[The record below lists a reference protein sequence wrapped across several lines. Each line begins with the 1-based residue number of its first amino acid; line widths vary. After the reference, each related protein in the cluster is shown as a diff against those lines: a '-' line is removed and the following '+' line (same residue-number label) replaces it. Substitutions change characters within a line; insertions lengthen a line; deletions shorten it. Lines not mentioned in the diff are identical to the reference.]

1 MEIIKIINIIKMFL
15 LVETKFKINLYL
27 EQRPCRFLLHPEF
40 VIVIHFFRPR
50 RKYDVNDDDDYEDDD
65 DDCEEGLILLPFAID
80 RVVPQSCGS
89 LDTRLVMRV
98 LVLVDVNCSGDG
110 DGDG

>member
-1 MEIIKIINIIKMFL
+1 MFL
-15 LVETKFKINLYL
+15 LIETKFKINLYL

-50 RKYDVNDDDDYEDDD
+50 RKYDVNDDDNWEDNDD
-65 DDCEEGLILLPFAID
+65 EYEEGLILLPFAID

-98 LVLVDVNCSGDG
+98 LVLVDVNGDG
-110 DGDG
+110 

>member
-1 MEIIKIINIIKMFL
+1 MPY
-15 LVETKFKINLYL
+15 VHDGPETKFKINLYL
-27 EQRPCRFLLHPEF
+27 EQRPCRFLLHPEL

-50 RKYDVNDDDDYEDDD
+50 RKYDVNDDDNCEDNDD
-65 DDCEEGLILLPFAID
+65 EYEEGLILLPFAID

-98 LVLVDVNCSGDG
+98 LVLVDVNDDG
-110 DGDG
+110 DADG

>member
-1 MEIIKIINIIKMFL
+1 MFL

-27 EQRPCRFLLHPEF
+27 EQRPCRFLLHPEL

-50 RKYDVNDDDDYEDDD
+50 RKYDVNDDDYEDD

-98 LVLVDVNCSGDG
+98 LVMVDVNGDADAHG
-110 DGDG
+110 

>member
-1 MEIIKIINIIKMFL
+1 MFL
-15 LVETKFKINLYL
+15 LVDTKLKINLYL
-27 EQRPCRFLLHPEF
+27 EQRPCRFLLHPEL

-50 RKYDVNDDDDYEDDD
+50 RKYDVNDDDNWEDNDD
-65 DDCEEGLILLPFAID
+65 EYEEGLILLPFAID

-98 LVLVDVNCSGDG
+98 LVLVDADG
-110 DGDG
+110 GADADG

>member
-1 MEIIKIINIIKMFL
+1 MFL

-27 EQRPCRFLLHPEF
+27 EQRPCRFLLHPEL

-50 RKYDVNDDDDYEDDD
+50 RKYDVNDYDYEDDDDDYEDDD

-98 LVLVDVNCSGDG
+98 LVLVDAVGDG
-110 DGDG
+110 

>member
-1 MEIIKIINIIKMFL
+1 MFL

-65 DDCEEGLILLPFAID
+65 DEYEEGLILLPFAID

-98 LVLVDVNCSGDG
+98 LVLVDVNDDG
-110 DGDG
+110 DADG

>member
-1 MEIIKIINIIKMFL
+1 MFL

-27 EQRPCRFLLHPEF
+27 EQRPCRFLLHPEL

-50 RKYDVNDDDDYEDDD
+50 RKYDVNDDDNWEDNDD
-65 DDCEEGLILLPFAID
+65 EYEEGLILLPFAID

-98 LVLVDVNCSGDG
+98 LVLVDVNGDG
-110 DGDG
+110 

>member
-1 MEIIKIINIIKMFL
+1 MFL

-27 EQRPCRFLLHPEF
+27 EQRPCRFLLHPEL

-50 RKYDVNDDDDYEDDD
+50 RKYDVNDDDDYEYDD

-98 LVLVDVNCSGDG
+98 LVLVDVNDDG
-110 DGDG
+110 DADG